1 MSNALLGT
9 RGIVTGASR
18 GIGLELTV
26 RLLARGAS
34 VAAVSRSSGLRER
47 VMEET
52 EKAAGRGSVSH
63 GVKIPP
69 TEDRLVTVRGD
80 LSDTDALETLV
91 ERCLEHWAG
100 QIDFLVNNAG
110 VADSKA
116 LGETSVEDFNRHM
129 RLNLYAPA
137 ELIRRTRPA
146 LAASR
151 LGVVVNV
158 ASASAH
164 TGYEGQ
170 AAYVASKH
178 ALLGLSK
185 VAARELA
192 ADGIRVHVVSPSAT
206 ETSML
211 TDVRPDLEAAPGLLD
226 PATVAEAI
234 LFLLERGGE
243 FGIDELPMRRP
254 GKLPWS

>member
-1 MSNALLGT
+1 MSNVLPGA

-34 VAAVSRSSGLRER
+34 VAAVSRSSKLRER
-47 VMEET
+47 VMEEAQRT
-52 EKAAGRGSVSH
+52 TAGVSGSQ

-80 LSDTDALETLV
+80 LSDTDELGALV
-91 ERCLEHWAG
+91 ARCLEHWGG

-116 LGETSVEDFNRHM
+116 LEQTAVEDFDRHM

-137 ELIRRTRPA
+137 ELIRRARSA

-211 TDVRPDLEAAPGLLD
+211 TEVRPDLEAAPGLLD

-234 LFLLERGGE
+234 LFLLQRGGE
-243 FGIDELPMRRP
+243 FGIDELPLRRP